1 MADGRRVLEI
11 GTVMQ
16 RGAWVMVVIG
26 LIACESSAPA
36 RRPPPY
42 YPPPGPGPAPG
53 PPPPT
58 ANLPERRPEDI
69 SRGVNASYP
78 RFTDC
83 YQRSESYMLGK
94 SGTVTIFF
102 DIAPAGQVTRATD
115 VPPPGVAVPGTP
127 LADPLLSECLIQGFF
142 AVRFDAARDSTAAS
156 WTFPF
161 SR

>member
-1 MADGRRVLEI
+1 MRHLASSVLLL
-11 GTVMQ
+11 TLV
-16 RGAWVMVVIG
+16 
-26 LIACESSAPA
+26 ACETSEPA

-42 YPPPGPGPAPG
+42 YYPPPAGAPPQG
-53 PPPPT
+53 AAPPT

-69 SRGVNASYP
+69 SRGVNANQA

-83 YQRSESYMLGK
+83 YQRSESFMLGK
-94 SGTVTIFF
+94 SGAVTVFF

-115 VPPPGVAVPGTP
+115 VAPPGVTPPGTP
-127 LADPLLSECLIQGFF
+127 LADPKLAACLVQVMLS
-142 AVRFDAARDSTAAS
+142 VRFDAARDATAAS